1 MIFKTISKFFTFFVK
16 LMLGKVGVVKFK
28 KLRIKIGILYE
39 FGFNVICGNRD
50 GRWHQIR
57 KLFVTHIKL
66 IRVEI
71 EIIVAIIQ

>member
-50 GRWHQIR
+50 GIR